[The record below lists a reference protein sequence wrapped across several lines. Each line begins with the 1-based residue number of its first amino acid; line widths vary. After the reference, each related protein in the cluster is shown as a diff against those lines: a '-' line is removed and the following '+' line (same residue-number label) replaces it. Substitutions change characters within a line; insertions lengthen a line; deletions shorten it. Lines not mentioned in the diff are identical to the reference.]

1 MDLVWSF
8 ITRYNRLDIICL
20 AHVFRQPAGT
30 KNDLPSW
37 VPDWRVKVE
46 SKVMPVMA
54 SHGGGSLIGNFGIVT
69 TTLFESEDSYSADGI
84 VDPDKKILKPNIFHC
99 PIEKRLVLPCEG
111 FTIDYIDG
119 LGWFRYGDATRD
131 HGKELPLV
139 QSTRFRNHTP
149 QIKSDG
155 DGDLMEIISCC
166 LVLDRGDR
174 YLRKRLPPLHFRDD
188 FIAFSH
194 AVAPSSTTVHPIF
207 ASWFNMNRSLLIKGQ
222 TLESHCLAS
231 STFMPSPVTLKEAQ
245 DLEDINNNY
254 SFLARFRD
262 TTDRM
267 EGRFTVTDEGHVGI
281 TAAHARKGDMVCVLF
296 GCSIPVVLRP
306 VGAKGKCEFVGECYL
321 DGFMYGAAV
330 ANGAGA
336 RNFELV

>member
-20 AHVFRQPAGT
+20 AHVFRQPVGT

-69 TTLFESEDSYSADGI
+69 TSLFESEDSYSADGI
-84 VDPDKKILKPNIFHC
+84 VDPDKKILKSNIFHC

-139 QSTRFRNHTP
+139 
-149 QIKSDG
+149 
-155 DGDLMEIISCC
+155 
-166 LVLDRGDR
+166 
-174 YLRKRLPPLHFRDD
+174 
-188 FIAFSH
+188 
-194 AVAPSSTTVHPIF
+194 
-207 ASWFNMNRSLLIKGQ
+207 
-222 TLESHCLAS
+222 
-231 STFMPSPVTLKEAQ
+231 
-245 DLEDINNNY
+245 
-254 SFLARFRD
+254 
-262 TTDRM
+262 
-267 EGRFTVTDEGHVGI
+267 
-281 TAAHARKGDMVCVLF
+281 
-296 GCSIPVVLRP
+296 
-306 VGAKGKCEFVGECYL
+306 
-321 DGFMYGAAV
+321 
-330 ANGAGA
+330 
-336 RNFELV
+336 